1 MNYEILRDIVAARG
15 KMLAFL
21 GFLLLLAAAAQLY
34 LSSWQRPALEKAQV
48 EWFSRREAIARGEAL
63 GDAARYH
70 NGMRDL
76 EEFQKRLVPK
86 ERFPALMS
94 QLYDSAKSNS
104 LALKGVTFK
113 PGNIKGEKQI
123 VTYGVSF
130 TVSGRYASVKKF
142 ISDLLRYKELVTV
155 DSISLGSQSATEE
168 TVNLKVQ
175 TTVYL
180 KTEGA

>member
-1 MNYEILRDIVAARG
+1 MNYQILRDILAARG
-15 KMLAFL
+15 KSLAFL
-21 GFLLLLAAAAQLY
+21 GFLLLLAVAVQLY
-34 LSSWQRPALEKAQV
+34 LSYWQRPALEKAQV
-48 EWFSRREAIARGEAL
+48 EWFSKRDAIAKGESV
-63 GDAARYH
+63 GDATRYH

-76 EEFQKRLVPK
+76 AEFQKRLVPK

-94 QLYDSAKSNS
+94 QIYDTAKNNS
-104 LALKGVTFK
+104 LSLKGVSYK
-113 PGNIKGEKQI
+113 PDTIKGEKQM

-142 ISDLLRYKELVTV
+142 IADLLRYKELVTV

-168 TVNLKVQ
+168 TVNLRVQ